1 MILYLRLLIVV
12 ALLQLTWWKAT
23 RTPVGADAGN
33 VLVFSTA
40 VLACLLSFSGRPI
53 GCWIGVFQGLGY
65 LGVLLVHNRLDAA
78 WNGLPLG
85 VWSAALVLF
94 TCLHLWLNRQSRVAP
109 APRYER
115 FTT

>member
-12 ALLQLTWWKAT
+12 ALLQLTWWKAI
-23 RTPVGADAGN
+23 RTPVTADPVN
-33 VLVFSTA
+33 LLVFSTA
-40 VLACLLSFSGRPI
+40 MLACLLSFSGRPI

-65 LGVLLVHNRLDAA
+65 LGVLLAHNRLDAA

-94 TCLHLWLNRQSRVAP
+94 TCLHLWLSRQPRLAP
-109 APRYER
+109 RPRYER
-115 FTT
+115 LTS